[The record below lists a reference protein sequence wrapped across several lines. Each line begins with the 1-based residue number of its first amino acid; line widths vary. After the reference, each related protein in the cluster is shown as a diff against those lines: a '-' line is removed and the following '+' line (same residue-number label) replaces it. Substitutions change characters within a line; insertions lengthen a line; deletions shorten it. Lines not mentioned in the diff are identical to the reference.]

1 MVWTSLILPSW
12 SLSWFHVLHP
22 RVRKLHLSH
31 QPVRS
36 LTAANNKITKFW
48 GDELPSASHC
58 CAIYLCSLG
67 GWLIYIV
74 GQLTALSLSLQEGV
88 EDCRGN
94 LDLSLLW
101 KRSSLQTATSPDT
114 LSRSFSF
121 LLPFPLTFL
130 FSLFLL
136 YLSFSPFPFSRSLF
150 SFQHIS
156 SLHNAL
162 SPVFGSWIN
171 PSYCFPLLAHK
182 RKEKYIHNQ

>member
-74 GQLTALSLSLQEGV
+74 GQLTALSLSLQEGD
-88 EDCRGN
+88 EDCRGTWI
-94 LDLSLLW
+94 SP
-101 KRSSLQTATSPDT
+101 SSERDQASRPPHHLILCHT
-114 LSRSFSF
+114 LSPFFYLF
-121 LLPFPLTFL
+121 LLPF
-130 FSLFLL
+130 
-136 YLSFSPFPFSRSLF
+136 YFPFSSSIWVFLLF
-150 SFQHIS
+150 LFLVHFSPSNTYQASTTPYHLFLEVELILHIAF
-156 SLHNAL
+156 L
-162 SPVFGSWIN
+162 
-171 PSYCFPLLAHK
+171 C
-182 RKEKYIHNQ
+182 